1 MGVSLSAK
9 ALFSTGG
16 AWELHLRLPTSGFR
30 CHLSLIGKVRSS
42 SGPEEGAR
50 ARGSKLRRLLDM
62 EVMSRHRKSSASE
75 FKGRDG
81 RGVLGGWKLSVRG
94 SARQWLKVS
103 LPYLIVLDV
112 QLRKQLLEEELTHI
126 Q

>member
-1 MGVSLSAK
+1 MV
-9 ALFSTGG
+9 LFSTGG
-16 AWELHLRLPTSGFR
+16 GWELHLSLPTSGFH

-50 ARGSKLRRLLDM
+50 ARGSKFRRLMDT

-75 FKGRDG
+75 FEGRDG
-81 RGVLGGWKLSVRG
+81 GRGLGGWKLSARA
-94 SARQWLKVS
+94 SARPWLKVS
-103 LPYLIVLDV
+103 LPPLIALDV
-112 QLRKQLLEEELTHI
+112 QMRKQLLEEELAYI